1 MNKLVFKC
9 ELCNKTFKK
18 EANFNKHK
26 FTRLHLENIKKIN
39 IEPLAEE
46 EKMSSF
52 DFDPYLEDEDIQKL
66 KNMNIGEGIDILFN
80 NENIIKCQFNFISND
95 NHQQEENKGN
105 FKGDYR
111 ENIKEEVKNRIK
123 SYILNDKQKQILLF
137 LIKNQYHQN
146 VYNKWFQ
153 ILQKLDLIT
162 LKGLPYQILNCQS
175 LTIDFK
181 KKSLGIVKKYKH
193 LLKSKRDNGLKLF
206 NNIDIN
212 QIILLLDI

>member
-1 MNKLVFKC
+1 MNKAVFKC

-18 EANFNKHK
+18 EENFIKHK
-26 FTRLHLENIKKIN
+26 FTRLHLENIKKIS
-39 IEPLAEE
+39 IEPLDQEQ
-46 EKMSSF
+46 KVSSF
-52 DFDPYLEDEDIQKL
+52 DFDPYLEAEDLQKL
-66 KNMNIGEGIDILFN
+66 KNMNIGEGCDIQFN
-80 NENIIKCQFNFISND
+80 NENIVKCQFNFIND
-95 NHQQEENKGN
+95 DSSQAEDNKGIL
-105 FKGDYR
+105 KED
-111 ENIKEEVKNRIK
+111 IKEEVKERIK
-123 SYILNDKQKQILLF
+123 SYILNDKQKQILFF

-146 VYNKWFQ
+146 VYTKWFQ
-153 ILQKLDLIT
+153 ILQKLDLPT

-193 LLKSKRDNGLKLF
+193 LLKNKRDSGLKSF